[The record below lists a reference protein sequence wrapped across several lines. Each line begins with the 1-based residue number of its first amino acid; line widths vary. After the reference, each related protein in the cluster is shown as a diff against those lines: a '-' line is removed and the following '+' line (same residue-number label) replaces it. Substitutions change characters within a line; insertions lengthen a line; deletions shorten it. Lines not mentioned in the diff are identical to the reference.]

1 MSTATLSPAEGE
13 VVLAGGEL
21 EGADTPLEADLSA
34 ITLAIA
40 LARSAGACCCCC
52 RDLTL
57 NVSRRRARPS
67 GPGGIGPRRKG
78 RAGEARAG
86 APSAVG
92 FEAASLLCLLR
103 SRRVAIIVARPVG
116 TAGLGGEVMVEA
128 AGVERE
134 GTESSEVGLDGW
146 GANVVPGVGL
156 NGRAAVSG
164 DFSALLS
171 CSPLRLAA

>member
-1 MSTATLSPAEGE
+1 MSTARLSPAEGE
-13 VVLAGGEL
+13 VVPTGGEL
-21 EGADTPLEADLSA
+21 EGADTPLEPDLSA

-40 LARSAGACCCCC
+40 LARSAGACCCC